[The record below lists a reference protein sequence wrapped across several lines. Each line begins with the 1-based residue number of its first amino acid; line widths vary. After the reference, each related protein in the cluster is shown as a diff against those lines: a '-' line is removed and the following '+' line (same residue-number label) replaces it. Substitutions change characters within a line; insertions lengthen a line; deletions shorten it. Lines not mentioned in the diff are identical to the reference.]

1 MQEKKVIITTF
12 QALEKL
18 RKYCAYSERS
28 HFDVRSKLKQ
38 WNIDETAS
46 ESIIS
51 SLIEERF
58 LNEERYTEA
67 YVHGKIR
74 INHWGKNKIKQGL
87 RQHKISEPCIKRAFA
102 KIDFDE
108 YIEVLIKEGHKK
120 LNLSKGTNSEK
131 QQKTIQFLISKGFEF
146 DLIKEQSDHIFKS
159 KES

>member
-1 MQEKKVIITTF
+1 MQEKKAIITTF

-38 WNIDETAS
+38 WNIDEIAS

-58 LNEERYTEA
+58 LNEERYAEA
-67 YVHGKIR
+67 YVQGKIR

-108 YIEVLIKEGHKK
+108 YIEILIKEGLKK
-120 LNLSKGTNSEK
+120 LKLSKGNNLQK